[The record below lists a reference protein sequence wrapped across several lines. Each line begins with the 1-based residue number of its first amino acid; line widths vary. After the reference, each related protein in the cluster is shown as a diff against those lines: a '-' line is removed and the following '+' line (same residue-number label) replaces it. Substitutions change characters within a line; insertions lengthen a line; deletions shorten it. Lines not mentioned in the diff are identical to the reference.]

1 MFFGQSYHVEAE
13 RLNFEILHRVN
24 ITKQDTLVHGKA
36 FNLLMRE
43 SSLPNLAN
51 LAPSNSGC
59 RCSSGCCSGS
69 GGGCG
74 SCVKVTVAPHLFD
87 QKYPPVPPKDTLTA
101 T

>member
-1 MFFGQSYHVEAE
+1 MFFGQNYHVEAE
-13 RLNFEILHRVN
+13 RLNFEILYRV

-43 SSLPNLAN
+43 SSVPNAAN
-51 LAPSNSGC
+51 LATSYSGC
-59 RCSSGCCSGS
+59 SCSSGSGCCS

-87 QKYPPVPPKDTLTA
+87 QKYPPVPPKDTLIA
-101 T
+101 A